1 LPVWQP
7 PAVLADDCRR
17 HVCQLIPVFGVG
29 RQRAAILEAFEA
41 LTAESLAIEAWQRS
55 PERSRINADGT
66 PFQLALDLH
75 EQAAPALQFLGEAG
89 RLDSSADARRTASLV
104 ALGRLGR
111 LCGLDSEAAAIA
123 PLLDA
128 FVRAPARAPT
138 PTSLF
143 WLAARFGADRTP
155 ALTAY
160 VNAAWGTE
168 LERWRRLDRLAAD
181 VGAAKRW
188 RHVRSLVEPLA
199 PLGAAITIRAGAA
212 PATRVYLRGYGRQ
225 TAWYREVLAA
235 ASESATASA
244 AFDTCAR
251 ALIGDQT
258 NAPTQSVV
266 FSADLGLDAGAKV
279 EFCGHCAFDDD
290 AVAARRIGRW
300 LDDGCLDAPAYGRVL
315 DALTDGQPV
324 PPVGRRAALHAF
336 VGIGVRGSA
345 PYASIYLNP
354 GAVLGRA

>member
-1 LPVWQP
+1 M
-7 PAVLADDCRR
+7 LADDCRR

-29 RQRAAILEAFEA
+29 RQRAAILEAFDT

-66 PFQLALDLH
+66 PFQVALDLH
-75 EQAAPALQFLGEAG
+75 AHAAPALQFLGEAG
-89 RLDSSADARRTASLV
+89 RLDGNAGDRRAASLD
-104 ALGRLGR
+104 ALCRLGR
-111 LCGLDSEAAAIA
+111 LCGLDGEAAAVA
-123 PLLDA
+123 PLLDG

-138 PTSLF
+138 PVSLF
-143 WLAARFGADRTP
+143 WLAARFGADRAP

-160 VNAAWGTE
+160 VNAAWGSE
-168 LERWRRLDRLAAD
+168 HEAWRRLDWLAAE
-181 VGAAKRW
+181 VGATNRW
-188 RHVRSLVEPLA
+188 RQVRPLVVPLA
-199 PLGAAITIRAGAA
+199 PLGAAITIRPGAA

-266 FSADLGLDAGAKV
+266 FSADLGADGGAKV

-290 AVAARRIGRW
+290 AIAARRIGRW
-300 LDDGCLDAPAYGRVL
+300 LEDGSLDARAYGRVL
-315 DALTDGQPV
+315 DALTGGQPV
-324 PPVGRRAALHAF
+324 PPVGRRAGLHAF

-354 GAVLGRA
+354 GAVLGRAS

>member
-1 LPVWQP
+1 M
-7 PAVLADDCRR
+7 LADDCRR

-41 LTAESLAIEAWQRS
+41 LTGESLAIEAWQRS

-89 RLDSSADARRTASLV
+89 RADGSAGDRRAASL
-104 ALGRLGR
+104 AAWRRLGR
-111 LCGLDSEAAAIA
+111 LCGLDGEAAAIA

-128 FVRAPARAPT
+128 FVRAPARAPM

-143 WLAARFGADRTP
+143 WLAARFGADRAP

-160 VNAAWGTE
+160 VNAAWGTASE
-168 LERWRRLDRLAAD
+168 GWRRLDRLAAE

-188 RHVRSLVEPLA
+188 RQVRPLVEPLA
-199 PLGAAITIRAGAA
+199 PLGAAITIRAGTA
-212 PATRVYLRGYGRQ
+212 PATRVYLRGYGRP

-235 ASESATASA
+235 ASESAMASA

-258 NAPTQSVV
+258 NARTQSVV
-266 FSADLGLDAGAKV
+266 FSADLGLAGAKV

-290 AVAARRIGRW
+290 AVAARRIGQW
-300 LDDGCLDAPAYGRVL
+300 LSDGCLDAPAYGRVL
-315 DALTDGQPV
+315 DALTGGEPV

-336 VGIGVRGSA
+336 VGVGVRGSA

-354 GAVLGRA
+354 GAVLGKVS